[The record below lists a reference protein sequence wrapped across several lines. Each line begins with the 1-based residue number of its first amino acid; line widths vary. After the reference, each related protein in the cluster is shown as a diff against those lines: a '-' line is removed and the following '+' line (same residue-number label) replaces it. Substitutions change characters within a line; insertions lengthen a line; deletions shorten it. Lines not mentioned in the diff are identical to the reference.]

1 MEVIQPKIEIK
12 PIKFAPNLQLLK
24 DTFGVNEDDV
34 IIAYGDKIFC
44 PAKGMSKDLL
54 AHELTHCQRQGMNER
69 QAERWWDRYLT
80 DIDFRLNEE
89 LFAFQAQFDFCKKAY
104 KDRNKLAKI
113 KFMLASELVSSRY
126 GGIIKHSEAMIK
138 LK

>member
-1 MEVIQPKIEIK
+1 MKEGKLQIK
-12 PIKFAPNLQLLK
+12 PIAEAPNLAILK
-24 DTFGVNEDDV
+24 ERFGVLEDEV
-34 IIAYGDKIFC
+34 IVAYGNKIYC

-69 QAERWWDRYLT
+69 QAERWWERYLT

-89 LFAFQAQFDFCKKAY
+89 LLAFQAQFDFCKKAY

-113 KFMLASELVSSRY
+113 KFALASELASSRY
-126 GGIIKHSEAMIK
+126 GGIIKHSEAMIR